1 MTEKQAL
8 MMVTLAKRLIT
19 DAYHDM
25 DHDDFIESFKLY
37 TQVIKELFEAE
48 AKAEVTSG
56 LEIKEPMNK

>member
-25 DHDDFIESFKLY
+25 EHDDFIESFKLY
-37 TQVIKELFEAE
+37 TQIIKELFEAE
-48 AKAEVTSG
+48 AKAEVTSYLREEG
-56 LEIKEPMNK
+56 DGCG

>member
-48 AKAEVTSG
+48 TKAEVTSY
-56 LEIKEPMNK
+56 LEDK

>member
-37 TQVIKELFEAE
+37 TQISKELFEAE
-48 AKAEVTSG
+48 AKAEAASG
-56 LEIKEPMNK
+56 LEIKEPVGK

>member
-25 DHDDFIESFKLY
+25 DHDDFIESFRLY
-37 TQVIKELFEAE
+37 TQIIKELFEAE
-48 AKAEVTSG
+48 AKAEAASG
-56 LEIKEPMNK
+56 LEIKQVMNK

>member
-25 DHDDFIESFKLY
+25 EHDDFIESFKLY
-37 TQVIKELFEAE
+37 TQIIRELFEAE
-48 AKAEVTSG
+48 AKAEEAFG
-56 LEIKEPMNK
+56 LEIKEPMDK

>member
-25 DHDDFIESFKLY
+25 SHDDFIESFKLY
-37 TQVIKELFEAE
+37 TQIIKELFEAE
-48 AKAEVTSG
+48 AKPEATYS
-56 LEIKEPMNK
+56 LEIKQAMNK

>member
-37 TQVIKELFEAE
+37 TQIIKELFEAE
-48 AKAEVTSG
+48 AKAEVTSS
-56 LEIKEPMNK
+56 LEIKEPMDK

>member
-25 DHDDFIESFKLY
+25 DHDDFIESFRLY
-37 TQVIKELFEAE
+37 TQIIKEIFEAE
-48 AKAEVTSG
+48 SKPEATSY
-56 LEIKEPMNK
+56 LEIKEPVDK

>member
-19 DAYHDM
+19 DAHHDM

-37 TQVIKELFEAE
+37 TQIIKELFEAE
-48 AKAEVTSG
+48 AKAEVTSS
-56 LEIKEPMNK
+56 LKIKEPMDK

>member
-25 DHDDFIESFKLY
+25 EHDDFIESFRLY
-37 TQVIKELFEAE
+37 TQIIKELFEAE
-48 AKAEVTSG
+48 AKAEVTSS
-56 LEIKEPMNK
+56 LEIKEPMDK

>member
-19 DAYHDM
+19 DAHHDM
-25 DHDDFIESFKLY
+25 EHDDFIESFKLY

-56 LEIKEPMNK
+56 LEDN

>member
-25 DHDDFIESFKLY
+25 EHDDFIESFRLY
-37 TQVIKELFEAE
+37 TQIIKELFEAD
-48 AKAEVTSG
+48 SG
-56 LEIKEPMNK
+56 REDECG

>member
-25 DHDDFIESFKLY
+25 SHDDFIESFRLY
-37 TQVIKELFEAE
+37 TQIIKELFEAE
-48 AKAEVTSG
+48 AKEEAASG
-56 LEIKEPMNK
+56 LEVKEPMGK

>member
-37 TQVIKELFEAE
+37 TQVIKELFEAGAE
-48 AKAEVTSG
+48 AEAASG
-56 LEIKEPMNK
+56 LEDK

>member
-25 DHDDFIESFKLY
+25 EHDDFIESFKLY
-37 TQVIKELFEAE
+37 TQIIKELFEAE
-48 AKAEVTSG
+48 AKAEATST
-56 LEIKEPMNK
+56 LEDK

>member
-25 DHDDFIESFKLY
+25 SHDDFIESFKLY
-37 TQVIKELFEAE
+37 TQIIKELFEAE
-48 AKAEVTSG
+48 AKPEVTSS
-56 LEIKEPMNK
+56 LEIKEPVDK

>member
-25 DHDDFIESFKLY
+25 EHDDFIESFKLY
-37 TQVIKELFEAE
+37 TQIIKELFEAE
-48 AKAEVTSG
+48 AKEEVTSG
-56 LEIKEPMNK
+56 LEVKKPMDK

>member
-25 DHDDFIESFKLY
+25 EHDDFIESFRLY
-37 TQVIKELFEAE
+37 TQIIKELFEAE
-48 AKAEVTSG
+48 AKEEATSG
-56 LEIKEPMNK
+56 LEVKEPMGK

>member
-25 DHDDFIESFKLY
+25 EHDDFIESFKLY
-37 TQVIKELFEAE
+37 TQIIRELFEAE
-48 AKAEVTSG
+48 AKAEEAFG
-56 LEIKEPMNK
+56 LEIEEPMNK